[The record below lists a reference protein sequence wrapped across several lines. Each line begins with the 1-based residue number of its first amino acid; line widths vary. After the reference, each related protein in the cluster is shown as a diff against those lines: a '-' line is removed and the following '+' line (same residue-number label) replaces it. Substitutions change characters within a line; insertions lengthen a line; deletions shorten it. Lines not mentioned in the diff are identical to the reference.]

1 MARQFNLTEEEKFSF
16 PLGGSMA
23 IDTDQESTEDF
34 FELYKNA
41 AGGGQSTVCEPLKLL
56 GVKKTDS
63 DLKGG
68 NPAYGF
74 KLAAQKTNYARVVGA
89 KNIYDAS
96 RGSFDEDA
104 TFPYYKEKCCEVAQ
118 EYYSGFKEQ
127 GGHADPTVGLAYHYG
142 NDEVSDNYYEQIFM
156 GYDMSNTSNHPYEDS
171 SPYAIDG
178 LDKSYFQ
185 GSFDPDI
192 FHNIYIKKLETKKT
206 KITFPNVTKS
216 YFEEMD
222 LHSSHSTLIEVEEDK
237 ITFHA
242 QNCPNN
248 GKHDFTFRT
257 CKSCVNELGADY
269 FNTTSD
275 SDTSTNSHERP
286 AGTLEGPDH
295 MSWIDH
301 PDASNYGGD
310 GAGSA
315 VGYPPYD
322 RQEEG
327 GCQLCHDELVRQ
339 YQVINSASSDYE
351 GSNLIGKT

>member
-1 MARQFNLTEEEKFSF
+1 MTRQFNLTEEEKFSF
-16 PLGGSMA
+16 PLGGNMA
-23 IDTDQESTEDF
+23 IDTNQGSTEDF

-63 DLKGG
+63 NLKGG
-68 NPAYGF
+68 NAAYGF
-74 KLAAQKTNYARVVGA
+74 KLGAQKTNYARVVGA

-118 EYYSGFKEQ
+118 EYYSGFKEK

-142 NDEVSDNYYEQIFM
+142 NDEFSDNYYEQIFM
-156 GYDMSNTSNHPYEDS
+156 GYDMSDTSNHPYEDS
-171 SPYAIDG
+171 SPYATKG

-185 GSFDPDI
+185 GSFNPDI
-192 FHNIYIKKLETKKT
+192 FHNIYIKKLETEKT
-206 KITFPNVTKS
+206 QITFPNVTKS

-237 ITFHA
+237 ITFYA
-242 QNCPNN
+242 ENCPNN
-248 GKHDFTFRT
+248 GKKHDFTFRT
-257 CKSCVNELGADY
+257 CKSCVKDLGPDY

-275 SDTSTNSHERP
+275 SDTSTNDHSREP
-286 AGTLEGPDH
+286 GTLEGPDYYSRYMH
-295 MSWIDH
+295 GEPGESRPTM
-301 PDASNYGGD
+301 P
-310 GAGSA
+310 
-315 VGYPPYD
+315 YPPYD

-327 GCQLCHDELVRQ
+327 GCQVCHDELVRQ
-339 YQVINSASSDYE
+339 HQVINQSAGGSYE
-351 GSNLIGKT
+351 GSNLIGKA